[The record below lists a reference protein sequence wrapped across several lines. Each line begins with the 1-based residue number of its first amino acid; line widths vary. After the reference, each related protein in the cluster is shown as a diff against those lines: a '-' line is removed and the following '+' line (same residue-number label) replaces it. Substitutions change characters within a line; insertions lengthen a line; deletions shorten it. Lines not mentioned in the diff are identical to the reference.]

1 MGMFTY
7 FDEVG
12 SVREE
17 IRGIPRFSQSRPAR
31 RAALPAFVAHVRKAF
46 GLLASEPEILVF
58 AALQWASVMLVFA
71 LWWQGL
77 DFTPEEVTFTL
88 WALACVAIAALPVGF
103 FTACIGAVHFLRQAG
118 EASTVPAC
126 VRLVLPKMG
135 PLWVFTLVDVG
146 FTAMQAVERM
156 PSRRPRSAASRALSE
171 ALYYA
176 WKLATIGILPAIL
189 AERTLVQ
196 AANESVDLVK
206 KRLPEA
212 ALLRIG
218 YSSVC
223 WVIGLTAYAL
233 TLGALHASDA
243 LVPAGAG
250 AAFWIAGPL
259 VAALGLVHLLVRPV
273 YVLASCDLYHEY
285 RGHSAVAGAHPE
297 AAMPSLGWEAVGRSP
312 TVRFA
317 AVAAVAL
324 AAWAAY
330 ELDALR
336 AVGVGKSI
344 AEMKGVRLGDSF
356 AEVSERA
363 GPFDYEPPT
372 TAGSDPGPELGYV
385 QRHGGSVRVTVLQ
398 GVVRGISYACRSPDP
413 TRYGSVACHEGV
425 ERLRAAYGERLRV
438 LCARV
443 SPDDPRH
450 AQAPFVRA
458 YDVVDLGIRY
468 VVQHDKVNGFI
479 VREPSDLRGQLG
491 GNLLWHQCAPA

>member
-1 MGMFTY
+1 MGVFASFEEM
-7 FDEVG
+7 G

-17 IRGIPRFSQSRPAR
+17 IREIPGLLQSRPAR
-31 RAALPAFVAHVRKAF
+31 REALPAFVAHVRKAL
-46 GLLASEPEILVF
+46 GLLASEPEILAF
-58 AALQWASVMLVFA
+58 AALQWASVMLVFV
-71 LWWQGL
+71 LWWRGL
-77 DFTPEEVTFTL
+77 DFTPEEVTFSL
-88 WALACVAIAALPVGF
+88 WAVACVAIAALPVGF

-135 PLWVFTLVDVG
+135 PLWVFTLVDLG
-146 FTAMQAVERM
+146 FTAMQAVDRM

-189 AERTLVQ
+189 AERTLAQ

-206 KRLPEA
+206 KRLAEA

-223 WVIGLTAYAL
+223 WIIGLAAYAL
-233 TLGALHASDA
+233 TLVALHAGDA

-250 AAFWIAGPL
+250 EAFWVAGPL
-259 VAALGLVHLLVRPV
+259 VAALALVQLLVRPI

-285 RGHSAVAGAHPE
+285 RGHASVAYAAHPG
-297 AAMPSLGWEAVGRSP
+297 AATPPLSWEAVGRSP
-312 TVRFA
+312 TVRIA

-330 ELDALR
+330 ESGALR
-336 AVGVGKSI
+336 AFGLGRSI
-344 AEMKGVRLGDSF
+344 AEMKGVRLGDAF
-356 AEVSERA
+356 AEASERA
-363 GPFDYEPPT
+363 GPFDYEPP
-372 TAGSDPGPELGYV
+372 ASSPPGPELEYV
-385 QRHGGSVRVTVLQ
+385 QRDGGSVRVAVLQ

-413 TRYGSVACHEGV
+413 TRYGGVACHESA
-425 ERLRAAYGERLRV
+425 ERLRATHGERLRV

-443 SPDDPRH
+443 APEDPRH

-458 YDVVDLGIRY
+458 YDVLVFGIRY
-468 VVQHDKVNGFI
+468 VVQHDKVTGFI
-479 VREPSDLRGQLG
+479 VREPSDLRGHFG
-491 GNLLWHQCAPA
+491 GDLIWHPCAPA